1 MATEEE
7 VQDALEVFEA
17 AIRDYAILLAQ
28 DGYTAQRIESYMIKV
43 IETADI
49 DGIVDRVTGL
59 RQKVTE
65 EWHPSKSLLIPP
77 IALRGRRITLWV
89 RALYGSLPIAAYQH
103 SDSTTHRELL
113 LQRQGRHMCG
123 GRGRTRD
130 TDTGSLRPV

>member
-1 MATEEE
+1 VATEEE

-65 EWHPSKSLLIPP
+65 E
-77 IALRGRRITLWV
+77 
-89 RALYGSLPIAAYQH
+89 
-103 SDSTTHRELL
+103 
-113 LQRQGRHMCG
+113 
-123 GRGRTRD
+123 
-130 TDTGSLRPV
+130 